1 MRSSHSDAGTSAILR
16 SIKASPVETSCTTAD
31 RPAARSASM
40 ARMVEGHFMPVS
52 RWPKNLCFVPSKAE
66 SAAALAFLLSVSSPW
81 TMPVAFS
88 ASSMLAWITL
98 KAPA

>member
-1 MRSSHSDAGTSAILR
+1 
-16 SIKASPVETSCTTAD
+16 
-31 RPAARSASM
+31 
-40 ARMVEGHFMPVS
+40 MPVS
-52 RWPKNLCFVPSKAE
+52 RWPKKRCLVPSKAE

-81 TMPVAFS
+81 TMPVALS